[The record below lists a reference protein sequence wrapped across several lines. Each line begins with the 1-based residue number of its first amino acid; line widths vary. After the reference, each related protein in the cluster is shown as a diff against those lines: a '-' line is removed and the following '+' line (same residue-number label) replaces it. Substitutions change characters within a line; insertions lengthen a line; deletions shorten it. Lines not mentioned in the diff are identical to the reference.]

1 MSKTRW
7 TGGGLN
13 RFHVAIIAALVGLL
27 SSLVGRQHRTGS
39 AHCSAVAP
47 PVAQLIAHLP
57 HSPRLGYSGPPL
69 AKFLQFESALRR
81 LEAED

>member
-1 MSKTRW
+1 MSKRRW

-27 SSLVGRQHRTGS
+27 SSLVAWHHRAGS

-47 PVAQLIAHLP
+47 PGTQLIAHLA
-57 HSPRLGYSGPPL
+57 HSPRLGYSGPTL
-69 AKFLQFESALRR
+69 ATFLRFAFLG
-81 LEAED
+81 A